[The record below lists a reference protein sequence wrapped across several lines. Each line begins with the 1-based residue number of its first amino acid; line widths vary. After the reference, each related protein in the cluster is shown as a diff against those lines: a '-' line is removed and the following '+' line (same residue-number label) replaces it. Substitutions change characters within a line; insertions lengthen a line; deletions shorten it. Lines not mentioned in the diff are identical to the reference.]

1 MAKAKKQPSGNW
13 RVQVYDYTDAKGKRH
28 YKSFTADTKKEA
40 EYQAAEY
47 LLTATRGAAPTY
59 ENLTL
64 GEAYDRYINSKTSVL
79 SPSTIRGYRQ
89 SRDNQFKELMP
100 VKLSKITPELI
111 QTAVNELAAD
121 HSPKTVR
128 NAHGLLSAVLAAYF
142 PRLQLKT
149 RLPQR
154 VKQEPYIPT
163 AAEVRTLIAAAHDRA
178 RLPLMLAAYGG
189 LRRSEIC
196 ALTLDDFSDLGV
208 SVSKAVVYDDEMNA
222 VQKTTKTYAG
232 TRFVPLPSEVIAE
245 ARNYKYFGMPPAT
258 VSTWFD
264 RTLEKTDLPHFSIHK
279 LRHFFASEL
288 HAQGIPDKYIAEVGG
303 WETVEVLHQI
313 YQHALRDK
321 QSEFTNKITNIFSA
335 QFRAEPQTIEK
346 KA

>member
-1 MAKAKKQPSGNW
+1 MAKAKKQKSGKW

-47 LLTATRGAAPTY
+47 LLTSTRGAAPTY
-59 ENLTL
+59 DNLTL
-64 GEAYDRYINSKTSVL
+64 GEAYDRYIASKTAVL
-79 SPSTIRGYRQ
+79 SPSTVRGYRQ
-89 SRDNQFKELMP
+89 SREKQFRELMP
-100 VKLSKITPELI
+100 VKLHKLTPELI
-111 QTAVNELAAD
+111 QTAVNEMAAD

-128 NAHGLLSAVLAAYF
+128 NAHGLLSAVLAAYR
-142 PRLQLKT
+142 PQLKLKT

-154 VKQEPYIPT
+154 VKQDVYIPT
-163 AAEVRTLIAAAHDRA
+163 ADEVRTLIAAAHDRG
-178 RLPLMLAAYGG
+178 RLPIMLAAYGG

-196 ALTLDDFSDLGV
+196 ALTLDDFSDFGV
-208 SVSKAVVYDDEMNA
+208 TVNKAVVYDSDLNA

-232 TRFVPLPSEVIAE
+232 TRFVPLPTEVIAE
-245 ARNYKYFGMPPAT
+245 ARQYKHFGMPPAT
-258 VSTWFD
+258 VSTWFERAHD
-264 RTLEKTDLPHFSIHK
+264 RTDLPHFSFHK

-321 QSEFTNKITNIFSA
+321 QSEFSKKITDIFSA
-335 QFRAEPQTIEK
+335 QCAAAPAAESKQ
-346 KA
+346 A